1 MKESPPSGSLVAR
14 GAIKPSIAMRPFDA
28 SNFRRQQLG
37 PGHRAQPWM
46 ASLQAGSGGPVRPRE
61 ALPAPRPTGGAIAE
75 PDSSCS
81 VTNAM
86 TVGLLFLESLSS
98 GVITQSE
105 LSWLTQQQDS
115 FSRVEEA
122 TALRLGR
129 LLDQGE
135 VQLGCRLSARR

>member
-1 MKESPPSGSLVAR
+1 
-14 GAIKPSIAMRPFDA
+14 
-28 SNFRRQQLG
+28 
-37 PGHRAQPWM
+37 
-46 ASLQAGSGGPVRPRE
+46 
-61 ALPAPRPTGGAIAE
+61 
-75 PDSSCS
+75 
-81 VTNAM
+81 M

-129 LLDQGE
+129 LLDQGQ
-135 VQLGCRLSARR
+135 VQLGCRLSAKR

>member
-1 MKESPPSGSLVAR
+1 
-14 GAIKPSIAMRPFDA
+14 
-28 SNFRRQQLG
+28 
-37 PGHRAQPWM
+37 
-46 ASLQAGSGGPVRPRE
+46 
-61 ALPAPRPTGGAIAE
+61 
-75 PDSSCS
+75 
-81 VTNAM
+81 M

-135 VQLGCRLSARR
+135 AQLGCRLSAKR